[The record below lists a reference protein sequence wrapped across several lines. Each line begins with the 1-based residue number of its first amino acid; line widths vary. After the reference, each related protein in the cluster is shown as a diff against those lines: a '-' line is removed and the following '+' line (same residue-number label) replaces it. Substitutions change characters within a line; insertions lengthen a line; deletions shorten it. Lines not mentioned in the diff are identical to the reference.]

1 MATQYV
7 FHLGNHPELSAA
19 ELEAMVGHAVEHSG
33 NVALTR
39 LPEGVTPHALMRELG
54 GCVKI
59 SEIVGVG
66 KNPLEIIIETLKT
79 KVPEGKIEF
88 GLNIYP
94 FNKKALAEGIRAI
107 KEELKERGRSVRF
120 LNQEENLPSATI
132 EKSGILKKGTDMNIV
147 TLGNRRFVTRTIEV
161 QPFDTYRSRD
171 YDKPM
176 RLPHD
181 GMLPPKLAL
190 MMINLA
196 RHERSEVSMGNK
208 RSRSDTLSSPLTL
221 FDPFCGSG
229 TILGEA
235 MLKGMKAIGSDVDA
249 NAVKAATKNL
259 SMLSETVSAMLQEPH
274 IFVKDAIALAPLRPP
289 PDLVVSELD
298 LGPPLIRPASITRI
312 EGIQNNLM
320 PLYRKFLNALAPLL
334 KSGTPVVLA
343 FPLHYAASTS
353 PTTAAIPHPL
363 RNLNQLLQETGFK
376 SHRTLTYHR
385 PAQAVGREIRVL
397 ERLPSFHP

>member
-1 MATQYV
+1 MATQYI

-19 ELEAMVGHAVEHSG
+19 ELEAMVGHSVEHEG
-33 NVALTR
+33 NTALSR
-39 LPEGVTPHALMRELG
+39 LPEGETPQKLMEELG
-54 GCVKI
+54 GCIKI

-66 KNPLEIIIETLKT
+66 KNPLESIIEALQTH
-79 KVPEGKIEF
+79 VPEGKIEF

-94 FNKKALAEGIRAI
+94 FNKKELAEGIRAI

-147 TLGNRRFVTRTIEV
+147 TLGGRTFITRTIAV
-161 QPFDTYRSRD
+161 QPFDTYRHRD
-171 YDKPM
+171 YEKPA

-181 GMLPPKLAL
+181 GMLPPKLAQI
-190 MMINLA
+190 MINLA
-196 RHERSEVSMGNK
+196 RRSAPA
-208 RSRSDTLSSPLTL
+208 LLY
-221 FDPFCGSG
+221 DPFCGSG

-235 MLKGMKAIGSDVDA
+235 MLKGMKVVGSDVDA

-259 SMLSETVSAMLQEPH
+259 AMLAEAVTAVLQEPH
-274 IFVKDAIALAPLRPP
+274 IFVKDAIALTPLRTPP
-289 PDLVVSELD
+289 ALVVSELD
-298 LGPPLIRPASITRI
+298 LGPPLTKPTSIPRI
-312 EGIQNNLM
+312 EGIQNNLI
-320 PLYRKFLNALAPLL
+320 PLYRGFLTSLAKLIKP
-334 KSGTPVVLA
+334 GTPVVLA
-343 FPLHYAASTS
+343 FPLHYTAPLITTDYRLPTS
-353 PTTAAIPHPL
+353 PTPHPL

-397 ERLPSFHP
+397 ERL

>member
-7 FHLGNHPELSAA
+7 FHLGNHPELSIA
-19 ELEAMVGHAVEHSG
+19 ELEAIVGHAVEHSG

-39 LPEGVTPHALMRELG
+39 LPEGMTPRALMRELG
-54 GCVKI
+54 GCIKI

-66 KNPLEIIIETLKT
+66 GDRIETVVQSLQHQI
-79 KVPEGKIEF
+79 PQGKIEF
-88 GLNIYP
+88 GLNLYP
-94 FNKKALAEGIRAI
+94 FEKKKLAEGIRTI
-107 KEELKERGRSVRF
+107 KEKLKEAGRSVRF

-147 TLGNRRFVTRTIEV
+147 TLGNRHFVTRTIEV

-176 RLPHD
+176 RMPHD
-181 GMLPPKLAL
+181 GMLPPKLAQ

-221 FDPFCGSG
+221 YDPFCGSG

-235 MLKGMKAIGSDVDA
+235 MLKGMNVVGSDMDA

-259 SMLSETVSAMLQEPH
+259 AMLAETTSAMLSKPH
-274 IFVKDAIALAPLRPP
+274 LFAKDARTLTPLPIP

-298 LGPPLIRPASITRI
+298 LGPPLTRPASITRI

-320 PLYRKFLNALAPLL
+320 PLYRGFLNALAPLL

-343 FPLHYAASTS
+343 FPLHYAVATS
-353 PTTAAIPHPL
+353 PTTATIPHPM
-363 RNLNQLLQETGFK
+363 RNLDQLIQETGFK
-376 SHRTLTYHR
+376 SHRSLTYHR
-385 PAQAVGREIRVL
+385 PSQAVGREIRVL
-397 ERLPSFHP
+397 EKK